1 MARDGWHEASHP
13 AALCGARLRHVDGI
27 YNQKDRQ
34 NVQRALQYA
43 MDKLN
48 DPIVAF
54 QTSDGLA
61 SCELE
66 VLTSSDRNRVRS
78 KVFATNGLH
87 ATHAEALWVAIEL
100 AENATDSD

>member
-1 MARDGWHEASHP
+1 
-13 AALCGARLRHVDGI
+13 
-27 YNQKDRQ
+27 
-34 NVQRALQYA
+34 

-54 QTSDGLA
+54 QTSDGLS

-66 VLTSSDRNRVRS
+66 ILTSSDGHRVRS
-78 KVFATNGLH
+78 KVFATNGVH
-87 ATHAEALWVAIEL
+87 ATHAEALWVASEL